1 MSETTLILGEE
12 DYIQPELMLEAAF
25 TQLAFS
31 KVELEQQYEFFH
43 ETDTALNEVFTY
55 SKKIFEQDSSFLE
68 QSQNMAKH
76 LHSVSQHPNIKSG
89 ELFIGLFENCFLLN
103 EVKKVLAI
111 VKIDEKEM
119 FLDVKNDNNKMIIHG
134 VDGINVKKINNMAI
148 IVDMGEEKPPVVF
161 IKTKRKEDI
170 VYWQERFLN
179 IKAADEHYHNTDLAL
194 NECKKYILK
203 EENYSNTEK
212 LGFLNKTLD
221 YFRNEDEFQVDH
233 YIETV
238 FDQADATQKDIL
250 VNAVKPYETVI
261 SDSALEKAE
270 KKYKRKIKLD
280 SNIEIQV
287 NIQHID
293 QIDELIEVGYDEA
306 TNRKFYKIYFQDEI

>member
-1 MSETTLILGEE
+1 M
-12 DYIQPELMLEAAF
+12 
-25 TQLAFS
+25 
-31 KVELEQQYEFFH
+31 
-43 ETDTALNEVFTY
+43 
-55 SKKIFEQDSSFLE
+55 
-68 QSQNMAKH
+68 
-76 LHSVSQHPNIKSG
+76 
-89 ELFIGLFENCFLLN
+89 
-103 EVKKVLAI
+103 
-111 VKIDEKEM
+111 
-119 FLDVKNDNNKMIIHG
+119 
-134 VDGINVKKINNMAI
+134 
-148 IVDMGEEKPPVVF
+148 
-161 IKTKRKEDI
+161 
-170 VYWQERFLN
+170 
-179 IKAADEHYHNTDLAL
+179 
-194 NECKKYILK
+194 
-203 EENYSNTEK
+203 
-212 LGFLNKTLD
+212 D